1 MSPAEVALLAQLAA
15 TWAMV
20 GLIWFVQVV
29 HYPLMAT
36 VGPADAVRYATD
48 HQRLTGLVVGP
59 PMLVEG
65 LSTLWLLGS
74 RPAGVSW
81 WLPWAGGI
89 ALAVALGS
97 TVALQVPLHERRAR
111 GIDHEAGRRLVTT
124 NWVRTAAWSAR
135 GGLVLVMAAQALP

>member
-1 MSPAEVALLAQLAA
+1 MSPAEVALLANLAA

-36 VGPADAVRYATD
+36 VPADDAVRYATA
-48 HQRLTGLVVGP
+48 HQRLTGFVVGP

-65 LSTLWLLGS
+65 VSTLWLLAS
-74 RPAGVSW
+74 RPEAVSW
-81 WLPWAGGI
+81 WLPWLGAV

-111 GIDHEAGRRLVTT
+111 GVDHDAARRLVTT
-124 NWVRTAAWSAR
+124 NWVRTFAWSLR
-135 GGLVLVMAAQALP
+135 GGVAVAMAAQVIA